1 MTDRARVPRVL
12 LIADAANRDGLVE
25 AVLDAV
31 GDVRRPGLHVQLRAK
46 ALTGGALVAAG
57 RRLRE
62 GLDEAGVP
70 LLVNGRVDVA
80 LAIGAHGVHLTEH
93 GIGCSEVRALLP
105 DAIVSRACHDDRG
118 LRRATDEGADY
129 ALLSPVFDVPSKNPP
144 LGLAGLRVHVA
155 TAKLPVIALGGITLD
170 TASQS
175 ISCGAHGIAV
185 IRAVLDAKPSR
196 ADALTRLLDTVYA
209 TLR

>member
-1 MTDRARVPRVL
+1 MDRTRVPRVL
-12 LIADAANRDGLVE
+12 LITDAGHRDGLVE

-31 GDVRRPGLHVQLRAK
+31 GDVPRTGLHVQLREK
-46 ALTGGALVAAG
+46 TLSGRALVAAG

-62 GLDEAGVP
+62 RLDDLDVP
-70 LLVNGRVDVA
+70 LIVNGRVDVA
-80 LAIGAHGVHLTEH
+80 MAIGACGVHLPEH
-93 GIGCSEVRALLP
+93 GLGCSDVRVLFP

-118 LRRATDEGADY
+118 LLRAAEERADY
-129 ALLSPVFDVPSKNPP
+129 ALLSPVFDVPTKNAP
-144 LGLAGLRVHVA
+144 LGLAGLRANIA
-155 TAKLPVIALGGITLD
+155 TASLPVVALGGITFD
-170 TASQS
+170 TAPSA
-175 ISCGAHGIAV
+175 ISNGAHGIAV